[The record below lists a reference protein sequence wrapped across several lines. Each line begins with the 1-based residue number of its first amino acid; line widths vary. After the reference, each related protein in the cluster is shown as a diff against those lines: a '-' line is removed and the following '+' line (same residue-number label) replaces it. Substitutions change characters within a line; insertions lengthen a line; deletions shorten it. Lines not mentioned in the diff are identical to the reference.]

1 MFLIDDILFSPV
13 KGLLW
18 VFKEIHDIVDQEK
31 VDERENITRS
41 LSELYLKLEAQSIS
55 EAEFD
60 AQEKVL
66 LDRLDA
72 LDLSEEDDES
82 DEGDESDES
91 DEGDEGGEGDRSGH
105 IENDGGADG
114 DAIVPADDDR

>member
-91 DEGDEGGEGDRSGH
+91 DDESDESDNESDNESDESDSS
-105 IENDGGADG
+105 IA
-114 DAIVPADDDR
+114 